1 MDAAVIGVCAETVE
15 QIAEFKR
22 RLRLPYTL
30 LSDRDLLCADKL
42 GVPQTGARGYGGA
55 LAVHPIGVPKF
66 KHRKF
71 LQPSVHIWRK
81 DGTRA
86 HSWKQTESMKTL
98 YGARGRPTG
107 KEIVELARRALGK

>member
-1 MDAAVIGVCAETVE
+1 VCAETVE
-15 QIAEFKR
+15 QIAEFKG

-30 LSDRDLLCADKL
+30 MSDRDLLCADKL
-42 GVPQTGARGYGGA
+42 GVPLTGLRGYTGSLA
-55 LAVHPIGVPKF
+55 LHPIGVPMF

-71 LQPSVHIWRK
+71 LQPSVFIWRK

-86 HSWKQTESMKTL
+86 HSWKQAETMKNL

-107 KEIVELARRALGK
+107 EEIVELARRVVSE